1 MASSARWGATLAS
14 CDVLAWFVAMFVSA
28 ILRFEF
34 SLADLQWGALAVAAI
49 SVAGL
54 GLVVGHFMGLYRN
67 RYLVGSFD
75 EALALGWN
83 VVIVSASFGITVFLL
98 SNPWGFPRSIMFL
111 AAPIF
116 LLLGGGFR
124 VLLRTQRLRAR
135 GPSVS
140 GPRSVVYGAG
150 SAAESLIPQLL
161 DSVDSPFTP
170 VALLDDDPSKSNRWI
185 RGVPTAGSWGNLSE
199 VVASHSATVLIV
211 AIPSASSELFRKIYA
226 ESRDLG
232 LRVIVLPSLSDY
244 LAGKASVAELKE
256 VGIEDLIGR
265 SPVTLDT
272 NAIAELLRNKKVL
285 VTGAGGSI
293 GSELAK
299 QISTFSPASLII
311 LDRDETGLLSTLM
324 GIGSSHD
331 ARNVETAL
339 CDIRDEEAVLNM
351 LERFQPEVVFHAAAL
366 KHLSILQE
374 FPQEAWKTNVVG
386 TWNVL
391 QAAARCEVP
400 VFVNIST
407 DKAANPS
414 SVLGKTKRLGE
425 ELTAWVGK
433 ETGQKYVSVRFG
445 NVLGSRGSL
454 IPILAEQI
462 ASGGPVTVTDKR
474 ATRYFMAI
482 SEACQLVLQAASHG
496 YPQEVMILDMGLP
509 FSINEIAVRM
519 IELSGRDVQIIYTGL
534 KTGEKIHEELYGES
548 EEPLPSQHPSIM
560 KLKAEPRAPE
570 VVLGGDLLSLFN
582 SQLE

>member
-1 MASSARWGATLAS
+1 MAG
-14 CDVLAWFVAMFVSA
+14 
-28 ILRFEF
+28 I
-34 SLADLQWGALAVAAI
+34 SLAF
-49 SVAGL
+49 L
-54 GLVVGHFMGLYRN
+54 GVGVGYFTNLYRS
-67 RYLVGSFD
+67 RYVVGSFD
-75 EALALGWN
+75 EAVALAWTVL
-83 VVIVSASFGITVFLL
+83 IVSVSFGMALFLL

-116 LLLGGGFR
+116 LSLSGGFR
-124 VLLRTQRLRAR
+124 VFLRAQRLKVR
-135 GPSVS
+135 GPAVY
-140 GPRSVVYGAG
+140 GPRSIVYGAG

-170 VALLDDDPSKSNRWI
+170 VALLDDDPGKSNRWI
-185 RGVPTAGSWGNLSE
+185 RGVPTAGTWSNLSE
-199 VVASHSATVLIV
+199 VVARYSATVLIV

-226 ESRDLG
+226 ESRDLD

-244 LAGKASVAELKE
+244 LAGKASAAELKE

-299 QISTFSPASLII
+299 QISMFSPASLII

-324 GIGSSHD
+324 GIGSNHY

-374 FPQEAWKTNVVG
+374 FPEEAWKTNVVG

-391 QAAARCEVP
+391 QAAARCEAP

-425 ELTAWVGK
+425 ELTAWVGR

-509 FSINEIAVRM
+509 VSINEIAVRM

-560 KLKAEPRAPE
+560 KLKVEPRAPE
-570 VVLGGDLLSLFN
+570 VVLGGGLLGLFN